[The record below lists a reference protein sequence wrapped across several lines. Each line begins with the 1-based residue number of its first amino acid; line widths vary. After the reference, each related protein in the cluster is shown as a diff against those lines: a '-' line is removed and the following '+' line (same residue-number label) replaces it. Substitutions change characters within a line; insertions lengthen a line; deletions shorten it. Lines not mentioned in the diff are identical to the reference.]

1 MIEAKVRKQG
11 NSFVVTIPKEAMER
25 YQLEEGDEVAL
36 TVTKL
41 EKRAVLRPELQEIV
55 SRLIREHK
63 DALEYLADR

>member
-11 NSFVVTIPKEAMER
+11 NSFVVTIPKEVMER

-36 TVTKL
+36 TLTKL

>member
-36 TVTKL
+36 TLTKL